1 MALSSHRIRP
11 LCRTAQRSQQNSRLT
26 GAPCPAAC
34 PAAYLTAVRR
44 RVVTSWL
51 CPSDGRIGD
60 AVLIGQLTV
69 LAGTEWT
76 WTLNAQGK
84 TSSLSEN
91 TWQEH
96 GICISNTKDDRCAPP
111 SKPRSIIMKPALS
124 PSGRPASSALS
135 PSLPRSIALLLYIR
149 ALVTPSA
156 LRLELRPAGGGGI
169 TIGASPSGVCLPVD
183 PNFLCQ

>member
-1 MALSSHRIRP
+1 M
-11 LCRTAQRSQQNSRLT
+11 
-26 GAPCPAAC
+26 
-34 PAAYLTAVRR
+34 
-44 RVVTSWL
+44 TSWL

-156 LRLELRPAGGGGI
+156 LRLELRPAGGG
-169 TIGASPSGVCLPVD
+169 ASPLGHHHRVSACRWIQTSCVSDGTTASLRRTCGKHKTETRRS
-183 PNFLCQ
+183 FLQKDEL